1 MIQIFNIHIDNN
13 FKVTDGTVDNVQVGN
28 VGIVTRHQVG
38 NFAQTARFVAQN
50 QFQAAG
56 MSLVFGALAP
66 RNVGSLA
73 KRSSDLQLTVCT
85 ATPLPVVTIPT
96 IRSPG
101 SG

>member
-66 RNVGSLA
+66 RNVKPALRFIGKTLQRLA
-73 KRSSDLQLTVCT
+73 IDRM
-85 ATPLPVVTIPT
+85 
-96 IRSPG
+96 
-101 SG
+101 